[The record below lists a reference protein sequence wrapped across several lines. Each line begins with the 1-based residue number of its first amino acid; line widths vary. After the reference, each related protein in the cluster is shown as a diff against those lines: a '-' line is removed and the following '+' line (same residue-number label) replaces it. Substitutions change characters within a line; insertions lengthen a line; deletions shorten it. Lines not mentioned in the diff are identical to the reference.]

1 MFAEVITPVVN
12 RYMAHVNYRSI
23 GLLMTI
29 ESSFIPFPSEVII
42 PPAGWKAAQ
51 GLLNSWWVLLAATIG
66 ALIWALFNYYIALW
80 LGRKVIYRLAN
91 TRRAHMLLIDK
102 ESIEKAEI
110 YFRSHGKTSTF
121 IGRLLPAIRQLI
133 SLPAGLAKM
142 DIKYFILYT
151 TLGALLWNIILFIT
165 GYILGQHREKV
176 KEYNHVFTNI
186 VYGIIIGGI
195 VFITIRYILKKK
207 KKSN

>member
-1 MFAEVITPVVN
+1 MFSELISPIID
-12 RYMAHVNYRSI
+12 RYMAHVNYLSV

-29 ESSFIPFPSEVII
+29 ESSFIPFPSEVIV

-51 GLLNSWWVLLAATIG
+51 GLLNSGWVLLAATIG
-66 ALIWALFNYYIALW
+66 ALIWALINYYLALR
-80 LGRKVIYRLAN
+80 LGRKVVYKLAN

-102 ESIEKAEI
+102 ESIEKAEN
-110 YFRSHGKTSTF
+110 YFRDHGKISTF

-151 TLGALLWNIILFIT
+151 TLGALLWNIILFVT

-176 KEYNHVFTNI
+176 KEYNHIFTNI
-186 VYGIIIGGI
+186 VYGVIIAAILF
-195 VFITIRYILKKK
+195 VAIRYFLKKK
-207 KKSN
+207 KK